1 MVEINEVVRKKRI
14 ERKEDNLGDLWDN
27 VKCRNIQI
35 MGVPGEEDK
44 KKEHEKILEEI
55 LFENFPKMGKEIST
69 QIQKTQ
75 RVQNR
80 INPRQS
86 TPRHILIK
94 LTKIKHKEKILETGR
109 EKQKI
114 TYKGIP
120 IRLSADFSTETLQ
133 ARQEWQNIFKVMKK
147 YAIKITVPSK
157 DLIQI

>member
-1 MVEINEVVRKKRI
+1 M
-14 ERKEDNLGDLWDN
+14 
-27 VKCRNIQI
+27 
-35 MGVPGEEDK
+35 
-44 KKEHEKILEEI
+44 
-55 LFENFPKMGKEIST
+55 
-69 QIQKTQ
+69 
-75 RVQNR
+75 
-80 INPRQS
+80 
-86 TPRHILIK
+86 LIK
-94 LTKIKHKEKILETGR
+94 LTKIKYKEKILETGR

>member
-1 MVEINEVVRKKRI
+1 MSYKGPRTR
-14 ERKEDNLGDLWDN
+14 EREG
-27 VKCRNIQI
+27 
-35 MGVPGEEDK
+35 P
-44 KKEHEKILEEI
+44 EKI
-55 LFENFPKMGKEIST
+55 FEKTVDKNFPKMGKEIVT
-69 QIQKTQ
+69 QVQEVQ
-75 RVQNR
+75 RVSYS
-80 INPRQS
+80 INPRRC
-86 TPRHILIK
+86 TLRHMLIK
-94 LTKIKHKEKILETGR
+94 LTKIKYKEKILETGR